1 MAITLND
8 KNKSNNLNKCLTICE
23 NQADKL
29 FTKYSEIITNISAEN
44 KVCLIRCTD
53 KLNFPSEELTCYD
66 KCEESYANMLIDLK
80 EKFYFELDK
89 NLV

>member
-1 MAITLND
+1 M
-8 KNKSNNLNKCLTICE
+8 SNV
-23 NQADKL
+23 
-29 FTKYSEIITNISAEN
+29 SAEN

-66 KCEESYANMLIDLK
+66 KCEESYANKLIDLK
-80 EKFYFELDK
+80 EKFYQELDK